1 MVHGEKGC
9 IECATVQH
17 AHALRA
23 SLMQR
28 IKMVPCVDTSCAESR
43 PRQSPACRA
52 CDGPSLPA
60 MTCVGSIRVPL
71 LHALTM
77 NWLQGGRI
85 HCVRKPSLGPPWQRA
100 TRNVIM
106 RRCVMRAVR
115 TTLGVTAGGPRTP
128 AFLLER

>member
-1 MVHGEKGC
+1 
-9 IECATVQH
+9 
-17 AHALRA
+17 
-23 SLMQR
+23 
-28 IKMVPCVDTSCAESR
+28 
-43 PRQSPACRA
+43 
-52 CDGPSLPA
+52 
-60 MTCVGSIRVPL
+60 
-71 LHALTM
+71 M